1 MERSVE
7 YVRRKAFSKQ
17 DEFASFDEANEY
29 LRKELLKLNSRKVK
43 YYDEKSPKDILN
55 EEKGYLIK
63 LMPSYDTAR
72 TCELRV
78 NKYSVVSIDE
88 NKYSVPDNLVGKFV
102 FVKVYPDE
110 ILIYYKNQ
118 LVAKHKRSYKVHDWR
133 IKIENYI
140 NVKSIN
146 ALK

>member
-1 MERSVE
+1 MLDKNSPIPLYSQLKDLIVE
-7 YVRRKAFSKQ
+7 KIKN
-17 DEFASFDEANEY
+17 EANEY

-55 EEKGYLIK
+55 EEKEYLIK

-88 NKYSVPDNLVGKFV
+88 NKYSFS
-102 FVKVYPDE
+102 
-110 ILIYYKNQ
+110 
-118 LVAKHKRSYKVHDWR
+118 R
-133 IKIENYI
+133 
-140 NVKSIN
+140 
-146 ALK
+146 